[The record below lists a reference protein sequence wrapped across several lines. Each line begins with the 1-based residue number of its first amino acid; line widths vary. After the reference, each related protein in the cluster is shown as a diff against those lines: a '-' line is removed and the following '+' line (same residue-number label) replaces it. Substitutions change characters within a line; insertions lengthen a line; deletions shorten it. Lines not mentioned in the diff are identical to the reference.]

1 MTANS
6 RCAAPSPVGLL
17 RSRTAGVTFVLV
29 LGVLFAGPA
38 GAHAA
43 RAPVDSPAAAA
54 TVIPG
59 SPAPPSPSPVS
70 ASVTTA
76 RPSPAPTARPRDGGH
91 VRQIRHRHR
100 DRLDCME
107 RWYTKCERRASRR

>member
-6 RCAAPSPVGLL
+6 MCAAPSPVGLL
-17 RSRTAGVTFVLV
+17 RRTAGVTFVLV
-29 LGVLFAGPA
+29 LGVLFAGP
-38 GAHAA
+38 GGVHAA
-43 RAPVDSPAAAA
+43 QASVDSPATA
-54 TVIPG
+54 TTIIPG
-59 SPAPPSPSPVS
+59 SPAPPSPSPAS

-76 RPSPAPTARPRDGGH
+76 RPSPTPTARPRGGGH

-107 RWYTKCERRASRR
+107 RWYTKCERKASRR